1 MVIAMNRLKTLF
13 LVILAIQLISATA
26 YSAEYKFND
35 SLISSLAIPDD
46 FSAYTEDA
54 CDQELETLLK
64 RNKFTLEQ
72 WQKEVM
78 EPSGYKLY
86 AMNIKENK
94 YIYLACNE
102 NTKSSTNN
110 DDISAAQRLM
120 QDYKLIDGNED
131 KNAALKKI
139 EDALKSQGINKDN
152 IETLQW
158 VSTGD
163 DYSYDYIEYI
173 CYSGSEYFHCFE
185 TVYNAYK
192 IELQFTS
199 QNAFTDEEKAEH
211 LNVLKSLKYDKEID
225 YAEAKKIIDAELQKK
240 LEEETHNKNNT
251 KILRT
256 SMGVTI
262 VSIALLCI
270 CLAVRIQYKKRR
282 NNS

>member
-1 MVIAMNRLKTLF
+1 MVITMSRLKTFF
-13 LVILAIQLISATA
+13 LIILSLQLISATA
-26 YSAEYKFND
+26 YSAEYNFND
-35 SLISSLAIPDD
+35 SLVSSLAIPDD
-46 FSAYTEDA
+46 FSACTEDS
-54 CDQELETLLK
+54 CDQELQTLLQ
-64 RNKFTLEQ
+64 RNKFTPEQ
-72 WQKEVM
+72 WQNEVM
-78 EPSGYKLY
+78 KPSGYKLY

-131 KNAALKKI
+131 KNEALDKI
-139 EDALKSQGINKDN
+139 EDALKTQGISKDN
-152 IETLQW
+152 IETVQW
-158 VSTGD
+158 VTTGG

-173 CYSGSEYFHCFE
+173 CYTGSEYFHCFE

-211 LNVLKSLKYDKEID
+211 LGVLKSLKYDKEID

-262 VSIALLCI
+262 VSIVVLCI